1 MINLPKM
8 DDGRTLPVPTENSG
22 GARYRSSPKRGSGTI
37 AGLSDGAF
45 VSIGLLGRVTAR
57 RDRPLKVR
65 DLHQNRSYDLLRVM
79 RKGGAVTR
87 SRSTRSPRRVKAL
100 SFSQCYQK

>member
-1 MINLPKM
+1 M

-79 RKGGAVTR
+79 R